1 MVGWRPIRKAIG
13 IAGGDVEGIE
23 DAKTIL
29 EIRHRLRQRSCRG
42 SGEIA
47 EGSPQP
53 VAPHLLA
60 EVQVE
65 GLEGLFHGLMAG
77 EAGPFVVSGP
87 GAQPRL
93 LQVGL
98 RLMEPVGGTI
108 HAVIV
113 GLSRRSPSEQ
123 RG

>member
-1 MVGWRPIRKAIG
+1 MIGWRPIRRAIG
-13 IAGGDVEGIE
+13 VAGGDGEGIE
-23 DAKTIL
+23 DAKAIL
-29 EIRHRLRQRSCRG
+29 EIRHRLRQRSCHG
-42 SGEIA
+42 SGQIA
-47 EGSPQP
+47 EGSSKP
-53 VAPHLLA
+53 VAPHLLT

-98 RLMEPVGGTI
+98 RLMEPVGAAV

-113 GLSRRSPSEQ
+113 GRSRRSKRP
-123 RG
+123 